1 MGDFSEI
8 LKSFST
14 MPYWAVAGAVVISG
28 FALAGYAIYA
38 VSSIARRQK

>member
-1 MGDFSEI
+1 MGEINEI

-14 MPYWAVAGAVVISG
+14 MPYWAVAGAVVICG

-38 VSSIARRQK
+38 VFSIARTQK